1 MTDFKTET
9 EIMRKDHTEALDS
22 TESREEVTSKEITI
36 EEVVVTTAATTIDQ
50 EVNIE
55 GTLIEGR
62 VGETITGTTA
72 DRGKIHVMNIMDSSR
87 KKTELTSLLIQTK
100 MEVKVTFGK
109 IIKHTEVVVATTEP
123 VSILIE
129 EDRIKAVE
137 VRIATIEAA
146 PTQIMDFKEI
156 MIPDTAGMTKEEVEV
171 EEAGT
176 ITKMI
181 EGRDMVKISEMAMI
195 STGEVAVATKAEEMT
210 SEEMTGMKTK
220 LKIILKKLTNNL

>member
-9 EIMRKDHTEALDS
+9 EIMRKEHIEALDT

>member
-1 MTDFKTET
+1 MTDFKTEI
-9 EIMRKDHTEALDS
+9 EIMRKEHIEALDT

-72 DRGKIHVMNIMDSSR
+72 DRGKIHVMNIMGSSR

>member
-1 MTDFKTET
+1 MTDFKTEI
-9 EIMRKDHTEALDS
+9 EIMRKEHIEALDT

-55 GTLIEGR
+55 GTLIEDR

-72 DRGKIHVMNIMDSSR
+72 DRGKNHAMKIIGSSR
-87 KKTELTSLLIQTK
+87 KKTALTSLVIQTK
-100 MEVKVTFGK
+100 MEAKVTFGK

-176 ITKMI
+176 ITKKI
-181 EGRDMVKISEMAMI
+181 EGRDMVKNSETAMI

>member
-1 MTDFKTET
+1 
-9 EIMRKDHTEALDS
+9 MRKDHTEALDS